1 VSLKS
6 QMPLQVWILT
16 LSAFAIGTAEFV
28 IAGVL
33 PQVAGSLRVSEGQA
47 GNLITAYALAIVV
60 GGPILTL
67 WLARFEKHKV
77 LMGLMALFIA
87 GNLIGAFTASYR
99 VLLISRVIA
108 GLTQGPFYGIGA
120 VVATKLVSDKLA
132 GQAVGQ
138 MFAGLTLA
146 NVLGVPGGTWIGN
159 AFGWNTTFL
168 VISALGLV
176 AAVAVAAFV
185 PAQAPDHSAPNI
197 RGQLSAFRDR
207 NLIASLAITA
217 LGWVG
222 FMTFYG
228 YIAPVAERIAGFS
241 ASDLT
246 WVLVIVGLGLVIG
259 NSLGGR
265 TADANLRLSLILWP
279 AAMIASLIVVGLV
292 APFKWPF
299 LAAAFVFGVAS
310 FANVPPM
317 QMRVM
322 KYGKAAPELAATA
335 NISAFNV
342 ANALGGLIGGAI
354 IDSSYGASA
363 IPFAAAVVPLV
374 TLLFILSQ
382 ERRSSSSTLAPRG
395 SERRRQ
401 EAAVVAAQGKQ
412 SAHQQSSH
420 RVCTTHNSRN

>member
-1 VSLKS
+1 MSLKS
-6 QMPLQVWILT
+6 KMPLHVWILT

-33 PQVAGSLRVSEGQA
+33 PQVAASLRITEGQA

-67 WLARFEKHKV
+67 WLARFEKRKV
-77 LMGLMALFIA
+77 LLSLMALFIA
-87 GNLIGAFTASYR
+87 GNLMGAVTTNYT
-99 VLLISRVIA
+99 LLLVSRVIA

-146 NVLGVPGGTWIGN
+146 NVLGVPAGTWIGN
-159 AFGWNTTFL
+159 ALDWNMTFF
-168 VISALGLV
+168 VISGLGLI
-176 AAVAVAAFV
+176 ATLAIAVFV
-185 PAQAPDHSAPNI
+185 PAQGRDNSAPDIS
-197 RGQLSAFRDR
+197 GQLKAFQDR
-207 NLIASLAITA
+207 NLLASLAITA

-228 YIAPVAERIAGFS
+228 YIAPVARVAGFG
-241 ASDLT
+241 AADLT
-246 WVLVIVGLGLVIG
+246 WVLVIVGVGLVIG
-259 NSLGGR
+259 NMLGGR
-265 TADANLRLSLILWP
+265 TADAKLRLSLILWP
-279 AAMIASLIVVGLV
+279 AAMIASLIVVGFV

-299 LAAAFVFGVAS
+299 LAVAFVFGIAS

-335 NISAFNV
+335 NISAFNI
-342 ANALGGLIGGAI
+342 ANALGGLIGGAV
-354 IDSSYGASA
+354 IDSSFGASA
-363 IPFAAAVVPLV
+363 IPYAAAIVPSVALI
-374 TLLFILSQ
+374 FILSQ
-382 ERRSSSSTLAPRG
+382 ERRSVGLALSREPGIAR
-395 SERRRQ
+395 
-401 EAAVVAAQGKQ
+401 AV
-412 SAHQQSSH
+412 
-420 RVCTTHNSRN
+420 

>member
-1 VSLKS
+1 MSLKS
-6 QMPLQVWILT
+6 KMPLQVWILT

-33 PQVAGSLRVSEGQA
+33 PQVAGSLGITEGQA

-67 WLARFEKHKV
+67 WLARFEKRGV
-77 LMGLMALFIA
+77 LIGLMALFIA
-87 GNLIGAFTASYR
+87 GNLIAAVTANYTL
-99 VLLISRVIA
+99 LLISRVIA

-120 VVATKLVSDKLA
+120 VVATRLVSDKLA

-146 NVLGVPGGTWIGN
+146 NVLGVPLGTWIGN
-159 AFGWNTTFL
+159 ELGWNMTFL
-168 VISALGLV
+168 VISALGLF
-176 AAVAVAAFV
+176 ATLAIALFV
-185 PAQAPDHSAPNI
+185 PAQRRDGATLDI
-197 RGQLSAFRDR
+197 RGQLTAFGEH
-207 NLIASLAITA
+207 NLLASLAITA

-228 YIAPVAERIAGFS
+228 YIAPVAERVAGFS
-241 ASDLT
+241 AADLT
-246 WVLVIVGLGLVIG
+246 WVLVVVGVGLVIG
-259 NSLGGR
+259 NTLGGR

-279 AAMIASLIVVGLV
+279 AAMIVSLIVAGFA

-299 LAAAFVFGVAS
+299 LAAAFVFGIAS

-335 NISAFNV
+335 NISAFNI

-354 IDSSYGASA
+354 VDSSFGAST
-363 IPFAAAVVPLV
+363 IPFAAAIVPAV
-374 TLLFILSQ
+374 ALLFIMSQ
-382 ERRSSSSTLAPRG
+382 ERGSSVAPAL
-395 SERRRQ
+395 SQ
-401 EAAVVAAQGKQ
+401 PALKEAML
-412 SAHQQSSH
+412 
-420 RVCTTHNSRN
+420 